1 MLQFISVKDYKNEE
15 FWNSLTHFIGVI
27 LTVLGTPLLFYFD
40 NKFTSLS
47 TLSIILFSFGLFFVY
62 SSSSVYHF
70 VINPRLKKRFQILDH
85 ISIYYLIL
93 GSYAPVCL
101 ITLYEYSG
109 INIFIVVLTLSI
121 VGTLKKLFFTGRFK
135 IISLLLYL
143 AMGWLIVVEINLLF
157 ELLDS
162 EAELLLIIGGLSYT
176 IGIIFYTLDK
186 IKYFHSIWHL
196 FVLTGS
202 VLHYLLIVLYLS
214 LIHI

>member
-47 TLSIILFSFGLFFVY
+47 TLSIILFSFGLFSVY

-70 VINPRLKKRFQILDH
+70 VINPRLKKSLQILDH

-202 VLHYLLIVLYLS
+202 VLHYLMIVLY
-214 LIHI
+214 IV

>member
-27 LTVLGTPLLFYFD
+27 LTVLGIPLLFYFD

-47 TLSIILFSFGLFFVY
+47 TLSIILFSFGLFSVY

-202 VLHYLLIVLYLS
+202 VLHYLLIVLY
-214 LIHI
+214 IV

>member
-70 VINPRLKKRFQILDH
+70 VIDPRLKKRLQILDH

-202 VLHYLLIVLYLS
+202 VSHYLMVLFYIL
-214 LIHI
+214 

>member
-47 TLSIILFSFGLFFVY
+47 TLSIILFSFGLFSVY

-70 VINPRLKKRFQILDH
+70 VINPRLKKRLQILDH

-202 VLHYLLIVLYLS
+202 VLHYLLIVLY
-214 LIHI
+214 IV

>member
-47 TLSIILFSFGLFFVY
+47 TLSIILFSFGLFSVY

-70 VINPRLKKRFQILDH
+70 VINPRLKKRLQILDH

-202 VLHYLLIVLYLS
+202 VLHYLMVLLF
-214 LIHI
+214 II

>member
-47 TLSIILFSFGLFFVY
+47 TLSIILFSFGLFSVY

-70 VINPRLKKRFQILDH
+70 VINPRLKKRLQILDH

-109 INIFIVVLTLSI
+109 INIFIVVFTLSI

-196 FVLTGS
+196 FVL
-202 VLHYLLIVLYLS
+202 S